1 MYTDRQVERV
11 NERETERIPVQ
22 GCDAESQSVKPNGFM
37 KFQESVSSRFSHSE
51 RYDTRYLKM

>member
-22 GCDAESQSVKPNGFM
+22 GCDAESQSIKPNGFM
-37 KFQESVSSRFSHSE
+37 QRSFRSQFHLVSLILS
-51 RYDTRYLKM
+51 DTTHVI